1 MADLIAVL
9 CYRMSISGK
18 KSGSSRHDL
27 KMRPDRKKN
36 GRIDMKLVVDLILLL
51 RI

>member
-36 GRIDMKLVVDLILLL
+36 GRIDMNMVDLILLL